1 MRRERIRRT
10 PSGSVVAVCGGAAS
24 GAAAPMDDRI
34 SLQIALLL
42 SLADRPGVGYVLL
55 LFSSKAALHC
65 PPPVDRALR
74 VAPVS
79 RAAQPD
85 RRPVGLSVGMR
96 WDA

>member
-10 PSGSVVAVCGGAAS
+10 PSGSVVAVRGGAAS
-24 GAAAPMDDRI
+24 GAAAPIDWI

-42 SLADRPGVGYVLL
+42 SLVDRPGVGYVLL

-85 RRPVGLSVGMR
+85 RRPIGPSVGMR